1 MICPRCKNN
10 RIKEGD
16 EYCLFCKKRIN
27 MEFKASI
34 IEGINNTGYQAEN
47 SIFNSGM
54 PTTELEQKLDLKKNP
69 CDSQIDI
76 NEKSSF
82 MIKNIYEERVQI
94 ESKRLKELF
103 QIILKDKSHNSME
116 KLAAEIKISLY
127 KHLKG
132 KGSSMSLESFDRLQN
147 LLGFDLEIETD
158 YTIKEPLVSKINIT
172 KSKELANLIGIL
184 LGDGSVNEKRRRIAI
199 FLNRYEDSDIVSHTK
214 KIIKEIFK
222 YDTFEYFNG
231 KVIVLT
237 IYSLSIVNAL
247 LSVGIVSGNKVT
259 NQVTIPEW
267 IFEKR
272 EYVIE
277 CLKGLL
283 DTDGSIYISKKSR
296 HFRISFGSASK
307 PLVFGFKKLCE
318 LIEINSSRPIEAEAE
333 NTIEIAWITQIT
345 KIEDVVN
352 FINIINPIKWND
364 TTRRSYWGYQLIYIN
379 SNSAIIE
386 GIENEIEIFK
396 MHKETKVFGYTLENF
411 RFLEQLMNKYFTT
424 TQLIFQK
431 REDAIKK
438 GLSYKIS
445 HYSKSTGFKYFRF
458 LEKYGSYPAIKTIMI
473 KKNIAIIPEP
483 HTFYNYI
490 KRFFTEIEIIN
501 HYGENAY
508 DKWSNFNIEILINI
522 QNKKVFRCSLSIRQE
537 ICSEIFHLIYDKN
550 YLNFI
555 TSEYIKLHNVKP
567 SSLFSLIE
575 FIIKNKDLNESLCFS
590 PSKIN
595 ILKFGRISRLLTD
608 NYKKQI
614 IEEYISNHIDFIKII
629 FNYFKEEKK
638 IVFNHIKKEAN
649 LNWENNIINDI
660 IKYLEKSFNIQ
671 FF

>member
-34 IEGINNTGYQAEN
+34 IEGINNTNYQTEN
-47 SIFNSGM
+47 LIFNSGM
-54 PTTELEQKLDLKKNP
+54 PTTELEQKLDLEKDS

-82 MIKNIYEERVQI
+82 MIKNIYEERIQI

-103 QIILKDKSHNSME
+103 QIVLKGKSHNSME
-116 KLAAEIKISLY
+116 KLAAELKISLY
-127 KHLKG
+127 KNLNG
-132 KGSSMSLESFDRLQN
+132 KGSSMSLESFNRLQN
-147 LLGFDLEIETD
+147 LLDFDLEIETD
-158 YTIKEPLVSKINIT
+158 YNIKEPLVSKINIT

-184 LGDGSVNEKRRRIAI
+184 LGDGGVNEKRRKIAI
-199 FLNRYEDSDIVSHTK
+199 FLNRNEDSDIVSHTK
-214 KIIKEIFK
+214 EIIKLIFN
-222 YDTFEYFNG
+222 YDTYDYING
-231 KVIVLT
+231 KVIALT
-237 IYSLSIVNAL
+237 IFSLAIVNAL
-247 LSVGIVSGNKVT
+247 MNVGIVSGNKVI
-259 NQVTIPEW
+259 NQVKIPEW

-272 EYVIE
+272 EYIIE

-283 DTDGSIYISKKSR
+283 DTDGSIYVCKKSK

-307 PLVFGFKKLCE
+307 PLVSGFKKLCE
-318 LIEINSSRPIEAEAE
+318 LIKINSSRPIEAE
-333 NTIEIAWITQIT
+333 NKSEIAWITQIT
-345 KIEDVVN
+345 KLEDVVN
-352 FINIINPIKWND
+352 FLNTINPIKWND

-379 SNSAIIE
+379 SNSSIIDA
-386 GIENEIEIFK
+386 IENEIEIFK
-396 MHKETKVFGYTLENF
+396 IHKETKVFSYTLENF

-445 HYSKSTGFKYFRF
+445 HYSKSTGLKYFRF
-458 LEKYGSYPAIKTIMI
+458 LEKYGSYPAIKSIMI

-483 HTFYNYI
+483 HTLYKYI
-490 KRFFTEIEIIN
+490 KKFFNETEIIN
-501 HYGENAY
+501 QYGEDAY
-508 DKWSNFNIEILINI
+508 DKWFNFNIEINI
-522 QNKKVFRCSLSIRQE
+522 QNKKVFRCSLPIRQE

-567 SSLFSLIE
+567 SSIFSLLE
-575 FIIKNKDLNESLCFS
+575 FIIKNKDLNENFCFPAS
-590 PSKIN
+590 EIK
-595 ILKFGRISRLLTD
+595 ILKFGRFSELLNN
-608 NYKKQI
+608 NYENPI
-614 IEEYISNHIDFIKII
+614 LERYIYNHINFIIVV
-629 FNYFKEEKK
+629 FNYFKEKKK
-638 IVFNHIKKEAN
+638 IVFKHLKNESNI
-649 LNWENNIINDI
+649 NWENNVINNI
-660 IKYLEKSFNIQ
+660 IKYIENSSNIQ
-671 FF
+671 FL